1 MPVTI
6 KQKLQSQEAEEGG
19 SVTLHCELSKP
30 GLPVEWM
37 KGTLQLKSGGK
48 YQMKQDASVSEL
60 LISKVAPEDSG
71 EYSCVCGDLKT
82 TASIKIKGR
91 REWCLSGCESLHAC
105 CIVAQ
110 MSYLN
115 SRMLFS

>member
-1 MPVTI
+1 MTI

-30 GLPVEWM
+30 GLPVEWR
-37 KGTLQLKSGGK
+37 KGTQQLKSGGK

-91 REWCLSGCESLHAC
+91 RTW
-105 CIVAQ
+105 
-110 MSYLN
+110 
-115 SRMLFS
+115 F